1 MEKRETDPALVLAE
15 MIRRYGVLHSARA
28 RNLAEYNAS
37 AAPAGELP
45 YVVLAVA
52 PEDSES

>member
-1 MEKRETDPALVLAE
+1 MEKLETDPAPVLAE

-28 RNLAEYNAS
+28 RNVAEYNAS
-37 AAPAGELP
+37 VAPASELP
-45 YVVLAVA
+45 YIVLAVA